1 MSYAYIVTGSRLK
14 HRTLIC
20 CDKVNNK
27 SNHVLNI
34 QYNKK
39 LSWGSLILLLR
50 ATVLNLSQWR
60 NLYFHLVKIMNSL
73 TKKKKKNEHLHKNQY
88 LNVISGVHLL
98 NSLLQKK
105 LILLSCESVSIT
117 ELVYSE
123 KEVENICISQS
134 DLVKKESVHMSLCP
148 HGLIFP
154 YCFQ

>member
-73 TKKKKKNEHLHKNQY
+73 TKKKKKWTSAQKSIFKCNFRSPLIEFSAPEKTHSTLLWISFHHWASIQWKGSRKHLY
-88 LNVISGVHLL
+88 
-98 NSLLQKK
+98 
-105 LILLSCESVSIT
+105 IT
-117 ELVYSE
+117 VWL
-123 KEVENICISQS
+123 
-134 DLVKKESVHMSLCP
+134 
-148 HGLIFP
+148 G
-154 YCFQ
+154 